1 MKPTPINHS
10 DMTDTAGAGMGL
22 TQRARRATG
31 VEPMPGDRKKLNRVP
46 RVPPDP
52 EVAKKNDVVS
62 LMQNTN

>member
-1 MKPTPINHS
+1 
-10 DMTDTAGAGMGL
+10 MTDTAGAGMGL

-31 VEPMPGDRKKLNRVP
+31 VAPWPGDRKKLNRVP